1 MYRLLVMKPCDENQR
16 EKLVKAAGGN
26 YVIKYYDKIKDNISE
41 VVKEAEVI
49 IGEPPL
55 ELIRNSENLMW
66 VQMTIAGTDIYTANK
81 GFPENVRL
89 TNMSGAFGTVI
100 SEYVIGAVLMMYRNF
115 PKYINN
121 QQTAVW
127 MDAGRERTLA
137 GKRVLILGAGD
148 IGCNIAKRIKVFGTT
163 ISGIRRVKRD
173 KPDFFDEMH
182 TMDELD
188 NELAKADIVIGC
200 LPNTNDTRGILDKER
215 FLNMRED
222 ALLINVGR
230 GTLIVTDDLVEV
242 MREGHLSGAVLDV
255 FEQEP
260 LPPSSP
266 LWKMANVMITPHISG
281 KSFGHNKET
290 ENYIYNICC
299 ENLKRFALGRELLN
313 NVDFNTG
320 YRKTQ
325 YENLY

>member
-1 MYRLLVMKPCDENQR
+1 MYRLLVMKPCDESQKMR
-16 EKLVKAAGGN
+16 LEKAAADN
-26 YVIKYYDKIKDNISE
+26 YVIKYYDEKSDDIRDVIRK
-41 VVKEAEVI
+41 AEVI
-49 IGEPPL
+49 IGEPQL
-55 ELIRNSENLMW
+55 ELILDAKNLMW

-81 GFPENVRL
+81 RFPENVKL

-115 PKYINN
+115 PRYVEN
-121 QQTAVW
+121 QKRAVW
-127 MDAGRERTLA
+127 VDAGSERTLA

-173 KPDFFDEMH
+173 KPVYFDEMH

-188 NELAKADIVIGC
+188 DELAKADIVIGC
-200 LPNTNDTRGILDKER
+200 LPSTGETNGLLNRERILK
-215 FLNMRED
+215 MKSD

-230 GTLIVTDDLVEV
+230 GSLIVTDDLYDV
-242 MREGHLSGAVLDV
+242 MRSGHLYGAVLDV
-255 FEQEP
+255 FEHEP

-266 LWKMANVMITPHISG
+266 LWKMGNVMITPHISG
-281 KSFGHNKET
+281 KSFGHDKET

-299 ENLKRFALGRELLN
+299 ENLKRFASGRELLN

-325 YENLY
+325 YGILY